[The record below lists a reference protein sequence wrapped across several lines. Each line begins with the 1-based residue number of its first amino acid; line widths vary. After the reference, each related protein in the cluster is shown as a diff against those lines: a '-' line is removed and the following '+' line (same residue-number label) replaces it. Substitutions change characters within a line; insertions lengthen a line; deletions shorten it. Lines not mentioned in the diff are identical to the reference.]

1 MRNPG
6 STGTGSGMVIRS
18 ALVSWLRFLV
28 LAFLVC
34 SSDASR
40 GLRLSLRGGGQVDAS
55 PGTIHEQ
62 QLGTEPAVQQLLLL
76 PEHTL
81 RRLLAGAEAT
91 LNTGDFEEISECNL
105 ENLHECAPPALGSQF
120 PTFESKKEVPNG
132 PNPLHN

>member
-1 MRNPG
+1 
-6 STGTGSGMVIRS
+6 MVIRS